1 MNTYQ
6 PRLLDPHLEAMLS
19 ELSGVLIVGP
29 RASGKT
35 TTAKQ
40 HAASVIDLADE
51 AMAAAVQADPTVA
64 LRGLAEP
71 ILVDEWQLVPTV
83 LTAIKRTIDEDPRPG
98 RFLVTGSVRTDLE
111 SPGWPATGRL
121 TRVAMYGMTVREQLG
136 NLNTSTLL
144 DRLADQEELVVPAAI
159 PDLAGY
165 IDFALRGGFPTPALR
180 LSPRRRQ
187 EWIEG
192 YVDQVVTRDALQL
205 GGHRDPEKLRRYL
218 EAYALNSAGTIDEHK
233 LLSATEL
240 SRPTAVAYEHLL
252 TNLSVIENLPAWT
265 INRLKRMT
273 HAAKRYLVDSSL
285 LGGILQVDLESTL
298 RDGDL
303 MGRLLETFVV
313 SQLRAELAISPRRPR
328 LYHLRQQ
335 NGRHEIDIVAELMGR
350 GIVALEIKS
359 KAAVGLGDARH
370 LMWLRDELGERFLAG
385 VVLHTG
391 PRIFQLNDRISAVPI
406 CA

>member
-165 IDFALRGGFPTPALR
+165 IDFALR
-180 LSPRRRQ
+180 
-187 EWIEG
+187 
-192 YVDQVVTRDALQL
+192 
-205 GGHRDPEKLRRYL
+205 
-218 EAYALNSAGTIDEHK
+218 
-233 LLSATEL
+233 
-240 SRPTAVAYEHLL
+240 
-252 TNLSVIENLPAWT
+252 
-265 INRLKRMT
+265 
-273 HAAKRYLVDSSL
+273 
-285 LGGILQVDLESTL
+285 
-298 RDGDL
+298 
-303 MGRLLETFVV
+303 
-313 SQLRAELAISPRRPR
+313 
-328 LYHLRQQ
+328 
-335 NGRHEIDIVAELMGR
+335 
-350 GIVALEIKS
+350 
-359 KAAVGLGDARH
+359 
-370 LMWLRDELGERFLAG
+370 
-385 VVLHTG
+385 
-391 PRIFQLNDRISAVPI
+391 
-406 CA
+406 

>member
-1 MNTYQ
+1 M
-6 PRLLDPHLEAMLS
+6 
-19 ELSGVLIVGP
+19 
-29 RASGKT
+29 
-35 TTAKQ
+35 
-40 HAASVIDLADE
+40 
-51 AMAAAVQADPTVA
+51 
-64 LRGLAEP
+64 
-71 ILVDEWQLVPTV
+71 
-83 LTAIKRTIDEDPRPG
+83 
-98 RFLVTGSVRTDLE
+98 
-111 SPGWPATGRL
+111 
-121 TRVAMYGMTVREQLG
+121 
-136 NLNTSTLL
+136 
-144 DRLADQEELVVPAAI
+144 
-159 PDLAGY
+159 
-165 IDFALRGGFPTPALR
+165 R

-406 CA
+406 CALWG